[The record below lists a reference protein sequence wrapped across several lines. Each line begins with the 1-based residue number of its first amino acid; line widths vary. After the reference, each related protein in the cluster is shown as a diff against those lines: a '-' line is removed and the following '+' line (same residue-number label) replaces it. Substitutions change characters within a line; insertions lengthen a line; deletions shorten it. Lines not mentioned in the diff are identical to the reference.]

1 MNRLPWVELRHD
13 HRQHVRTMKFLHQRH
28 KQPTQLTRAR
38 ELVIALP
45 PMRSNVN
52 LSRIVRAAGCCGI
65 VRIVACGAAKVD
77 KKIARDGAE
86 NVQIESRRSL
96 VPALQ
101 KLQGDGYALV
111 GLEQTTNSHSLY
123 EFEFPRRCVLVIGN
137 ERDGLS
143 NDVLQILDA
152 VTEIP
157 MYGMPYSHN
166 AATSAAI
173 AMYEY
178 CRQYPEG

>member
-1 MNRLPWVELRHD
+1 MTF
-13 HRQHVRTMKFLHQRH
+13 QHQRH
-28 KQPTQLTRAR
+28 KQPSQLNRPR

-45 PMRSNVN
+45 PMRSNIN

-65 VRIVACGAAKVD
+65 QRVVACGTTRID

-86 NVQIESRRSL
+86 SVQVETRRSL
-96 VPALQ
+96 VPALR
-101 KLQGDGYALV
+101 KLKDDGYELV
-111 GLEQTTNSHSLY
+111 GLEQTTHSQSLY
-123 EFEFPRRCVLVIGN
+123 EFQFPRRCVLVIGH
-137 ERDGLS
+137 ERDGLGD
-143 NDVLQILDA
+143 NVLQILDA
-152 VTEIP
+152 VAEIP

-178 CRQYPEG
+178 CRQFPLG